1 MLKSIIYILCNSGCE
16 VERNRKDGEGRG
28 ERGRGKEG
36 EDRGKGKERDR
47 EKRKRDR
54 DRDRAVHW
62 FFLTMLFLVGRTQKK
77 SSLQCLY
84 ILTNEGMLIGY
95 PVLLFYCL
103 NYSLDN

>member
-1 MLKSIIYILCNSGCE
+1 MLKSIIYILFNSGCE

-54 DRDRAVHW
+54 DRAVHW
-62 FFLTMLFLVGRTQKK
+62 FFLTMLFLVGGTQKK